1 MILIACCIGIGA
13 FAYINHQKEIAH
25 QLQQQQEAERLQ
37 KQQEQ
42 EVRRAELQ
50 TLFDLYLN
58 DFKTDLAAK
67 AKSYKTSRRVLKDL
81 ISPYNFETPAFAKEN
96 YTMFQT
102 QIAPSLRAQAADI
115 IGIFEAYNQKLND
128 NLKSEDSELILTF
141 STQWKKMTKEHL
153 KTYVDFFTREEE
165 MLQAYDA
172 LITFY
177 YTHSKRYKVDIE
189 NNVFLFK
196 NDNEKAQ
203 EIKLKNALKP
213 SR

>member
-1 MILIACCIGIGA
+1 
-13 FAYINHQKEIAH
+13 
-25 QLQQQQEAERLQ
+25 
-37 KQQEQ
+37 
-42 EVRRAELQ
+42 
-50 TLFDLYLN
+50 
-58 DFKTDLAAK
+58 
-67 AKSYKTSRRVLKDL
+67 
-81 ISPYNFETPAFAKEN
+81 
-96 YTMFQT
+96 
-102 QIAPSLRAQAADI
+102 
-115 IGIFEAYNQKLND
+115 
-128 NLKSEDSELILTF
+128 
-141 STQWKKMTKEHL
+141 MTKEHL